1 MVDKILGKENADDI
15 FFASMLT
22 GLITEKKANE
32 IIHEMEKDAFS
43 VAKFL
48 AGLKTAG
55 RTALAGASGLV
66 DAVTAVPKGIMNLVA
81 AGAGTGALAG
91 GAYNI
96 LKDSLQQEDPKT
108 KMNRK
113 IEAMFKNRKRELED
127 AKWMD
132 RVRLMRDELKR
143 SYKKMTPEEYR
154 QKYDALVAALD
165 ERGE

>member
-1 MVDKILGKENADDI
+1 MVEKILGKEHTNDI

-22 GLITEKKANE
+22 GLMTEKKANE
-32 IIHEMEKDAFS
+32 IIPEMEKDAFS

-48 AGLKTAG
+48 AGLNTAG
-55 RTALAGASGLV
+55 RLTAAGASGLFR
-66 DAVTAVPKGIMNLVA
+66 AAAAVPSGIVNLVA

-91 GAYNI
+91 GVYNT
-96 LKDSLQQEDPKT
+96 LKDSLQHEDPKT

-132 RVRLMRDELKR
+132 RVRAMRDELKR

>member
-1 MVDKILGKENADDI
+1 MVDKILGKEQAEDI

-22 GLITEKKANE
+22 GIMTEKKAHE
-32 IIHEMEKDAFS
+32 ILPEMEKDAFGVS
-43 VAKFL
+43 EL
-48 AGLKTAG
+48 IAGLKTLG
-55 RTALAGASGLV
+55 RLTAAGASGIIGT
-66 DAVTAVPKGIMNLVA
+66 AAAVPKGIMHLVA

-91 GAYNI
+91 SVYNT
-96 LKDSLQQEDPKT
+96 LKDSLQKEDPKT

-113 IEAMFKNRKRELED
+113 IEAMFKNRKRELDD

-132 RVRLMRDELKR
+132 RVRSMRDDLKR